1 MSDDDKRKIR
11 FAEADTTRKRDSL
24 KRQEKA
30 LDKCKKEGGSCA
42 AIEDGV
48 KKTKKTLSKLTKEEK
63 KLKYDIAD
71 KDVQRLARKK
81 KKAIKNVK
89 HYQGYRKRGSIN
101 KQNCLRK
108 GGACNLEKKALQEVE
123 RKLEQKK
130 KIEREIKKQYS
141 ESIRNRNKHKLKL
154 KL

>member
-48 KKTKKTLSKLTKEEK
+48 KKTKKTL
-63 KLKYDIAD
+63 
-71 KDVQRLARKK
+71 
-81 KKAIKNVK
+81 
-89 HYQGYRKRGSIN
+89 
-101 KQNCLRK
+101 
-108 GGACNLEKKALQEVE
+108 
-123 RKLEQKK
+123 
-130 KIEREIKKQYS
+130 
-141 ESIRNRNKHKLKL
+141 
-154 KL
+154 